1 MESNLHPET
10 ESQKRRTTRIVQA
23 VPITV
28 TGVDALGRPFQER
41 TSSLIINCHGC
52 RYQSKHYVLKN
63 MWVTFEVPHNE
74 PGREPR
80 TVRARVTWIQ
90 RPRTVRELFQIG
102 VELEVPGNI
111 WGIAFPPS
119 DWFPFPETSS
129 NLEIAPPAEK
139 VEPPPGAEWVAD
151 EIPAPRE
158 REEREAPEDNVR
170 VLPLPGGGDASL
182 HLARQV
188 ARMVAEAKQQ
198 VQSAIRE
205 SATTAVAAETQPL
218 IAALQNQMKEAA
230 EKSVATA
237 VGAYIERTHQE
248 QQQRV
253 QKELEASVAS
263 MRAEWSREL
272 DQRIADARLH
282 VNSQLAEIESM
293 RQADFGQQ
301 IQSQLQ
307 TAIEKLQNLSGH
319 LDQNADEVRATI
331 EQLRRDSAEAIANET
346 RQWQEL
352 ISQRA
357 SDAQGR
363 LAHMEQAV
371 KRLDDQITEVTS
383 KAESGWRQLLEA
395 DMAGASAR
403 WNAKVEAS
411 LEDAARRTADRLAQS
426 SEAAARQAELQL
438 RERISAV
445 ESEFS
450 QVTLEAESKLA
461 SLRASLNS
469 EAAHGASTIAQ
480 MQQAVEQVK
489 ARRGELDALLQ
500 KTLDEW
506 AQRSKAAVEAHSVEL
521 NRRAESTVTAMAER
535 LQPVLETA
543 GNETIARLASELN
556 QKLSPEIARA
566 AEVMNKLALDR
577 EQSEKAIAEHQ
588 HRIWQVSDR
597 SVQDSVARSKELL
610 ARVEKDFLESARTTS
625 AKWFSELETKATET
639 THSTFEALF
648 KSAEW
653 YEKKVQNQMQS
664 TLEKGLEQ
672 ATSGLR
678 DKAGEMSG
686 LFASELDHYS
696 RSYVEHARSQIQEN
710 AREAAERAGELMAEA
725 SAKTT
730 ANFAERTEQ
739 MGREHLDLYAS
750 KTDIAF
756 EQSAA
761 RMEAHTAEVRS
772 KLENDMRAFAAE
784 YQRALSQQTQ
794 QSLTQGKEELSAHIE
809 SAKESLRLETKAL
822 DRQFQSSIQSLGA
835 HAMDE
840 HKQRLENASNSWLLT
855 TVTKLNQQ
863 SEGLIDQLAATTEKK
878 LRAVCGNVF
887 AEMGETLRQRL
898 AGFSAPFPS
907 PVEPASPQTSA
918 NPSEKESED
927 TK

>member
-1 MESNLHPET
+1 M
-10 ESQKRRTTRIVQA
+10 A
-23 VPITV
+23 
-28 TGVDALGRPFQER
+28 
-41 TSSLIINCHGC
+41 
-52 RYQSKHYVLKN
+52 
-63 MWVTFEVPHNE
+63 
-74 PGREPR
+74 
-80 TVRARVTWIQ
+80 
-90 RPRTVRELFQIG
+90 
-102 VELEVPGNI
+102 
-111 WGIAFPPS
+111 
-119 DWFPFPETSS
+119 
-129 NLEIAPPAEK
+129 
-139 VEPPPGAEWVAD
+139 
-151 EIPAPRE
+151 
-158 REEREAPEDNVR
+158 
-170 VLPLPGGGDASL
+170 
-182 HLARQV
+182 
-188 ARMVAEAKQQ
+188 
-198 VQSAIRE
+198 
-205 SATTAVAAETQPL
+205 TAVA
-218 IAALQNQMKEAA
+218 
-230 EKSVATA
+230 
-237 VGAYIERTHQE
+237 AYIERTHQE

-263 MRAEWSREL
+263 MRAEWSREM

-282 VNSQLAEIESM
+282 VDSQLAEIESM

-371 KRLDDQITEVTS
+371 KHLDDQITEVAS

-395 DMAGASAR
+395 DIAGASNR

-411 LEDAARRTADRLAQS
+411 LEDAARQVAGRLAQN
-426 SEAAARQAELQL
+426 SEAVARQAELQL
-438 RERISAV
+438 RERISVV

-450 QVTLEAESKLA
+450 QVTSEAESKLA

-469 EAAHGASTIAQ
+469 EAAHGTSTIAQ

-506 AQRSKAAVEAHSVEL
+506 AQRSEAAVEAHSVEL

-566 AEVMNKLALDR
+566 AEVMNKLALDC

-610 ARVEKDFLESARTTS
+610 ARVEKDFLESVRTTS

-696 RSYVEHARSQIQEN
+696 RSYVEHAQNQIQEN
-710 AREAAERAGELMAEA
+710 AREAAEHARELMAEA

-761 RMEAHTAEVRS
+761 RMEAHTAQVRS
-772 KLENDMRAFAAE
+772 KLESDTRAFAAE
-784 YQRALSQQTQ
+784 YQRALSQQSQ

-809 SAKESLRLETKAL
+809 SAKESLRLETQAM

-898 AGFSAPFPS
+898 AGFSAPFNS
-907 PVEPASPQTSA
+907 PVEHASPPISA
-918 NPSEKESED
+918 NPPETKSEEPK
-927 TK
+927 